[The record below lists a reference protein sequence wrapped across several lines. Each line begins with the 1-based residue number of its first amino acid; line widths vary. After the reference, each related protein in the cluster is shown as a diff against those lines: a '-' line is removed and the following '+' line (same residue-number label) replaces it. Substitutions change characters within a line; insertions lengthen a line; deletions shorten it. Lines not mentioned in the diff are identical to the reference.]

1 MKEIINLKGIRHNT
15 TKVIQKIA
23 TIETTMDIEVF
34 PSHHYKLK
42 TGIVSHNSVSLVA
55 GATPGMHFPE
65 SRFYIRRM
73 RLCKFSELIKP
84 LEKAGYHIE
93 PCFGSEETTVVVEI
107 PVDVGEGIR
116 TVDQVSMWEQL
127 SLAAFLQ
134 RHWADNQVSCTVT
147 FQEDEANQIEH
158 ALNYFQYQLKGVSFL
173 PKLKRGAAYPQMPYE
188 EIDEERYKEINKK
201 IKPIKFKSINNEQ
214 AEIEKFCSS
223 DTCELK
229 K

>member
-1 MKEIINLKGIRHNT
+1 MKKNVNLKGINHSAVKV
-15 TKVIQKIA
+15 TKKTNIV
-23 TIETTMDIEVF
+23 EPTMDIEVS
-34 PSHHYKLK
+34 PSHHYKLSS
-42 TGIVSHNSVSLVA
+42 GVVSHNSVSLVA

-73 RLCKFSELIKP
+73 RLSKFSELVKP

-116 TVDQVSMWEQL
+116 TIDQVSMWEQL

-147 FQEDEANQIEH
+147 FQENEADQIEY

-173 PKLKRGAAYPQMPYE
+173 PKLKKGAAYPQMPYE
-188 EIDEERYKEINKK
+188 EINEERYKEMDKK
-201 IKPIKFKSINNEQ
+201 IKSIKFKSINNEE
-214 AEIEKFCSS
+214 AEIERFCSNDVCS
-223 DTCELK
+223 IK
-229 K
+229 